1 MKFRIPKR
9 QAGMSGE
16 AFLTTCCKTLD
27 SSIPALRTACLIAGV
42 IAAGL
47 RLGSVGDFLFVTG
60 LLLHFS
66 IWFENWWVQRRHR

>member
-16 AFLTTCCKTLD
+16 AFLISCCKTLD
-27 SSIPALRTACLIAGV
+27 SSIPALRTAFLVAGV

-47 RLGSVGDFLFVTG
+47 RLGSAGDFLFVTG

-66 IWFENWWVQRRHR
+66 ICFEKWWVQRRRR

>member
-9 QAGMSGE
+9 PAGMSGE
-16 AFLTTCCKTLD
+16 TFLITCCKTLD
-27 SSIPALRTACLIAGV
+27 SSIPALRTACLIAGL
-42 IAAGL
+42 AAVGL

-66 IWFENWWVQRRHR
+66 IWFENWWGQRRHR